1 MSTKASLP
9 ANREWLKALIILVI
23 AALGWII
30 PAPAPMTPIGV
41 RCLAVFLAMIIGWS
55 ITASAWPSFLGLLL
69 FPLTGVMPLKE
80 FIAMGWGT
88 DVMVFLIL
96 SFAMISYLEAT
107 GVSRF
112 MASWLMTR
120 SFLQGHPWRL
130 IFMILFAAYWICSLV
145 NTFIGI
151 FLMWQI
157 VYSITESIGQKPFDK
172 FPTIMIFGIAMFGA
186 LSLTAMPWGGN
197 AIVNLSVY
205 ANIAGES
212 ANMLE
217 YILFTIPYGM
227 ACIGIYLLMA
237 KFLFR
242 LDVRPL
248 VNIKK
253 ENIDHSALEMTAEKR
268 TALIAL
274 LVFVVMLLGP
284 GLIPKGTAA
293 FEFYQR
299 FGIAGI
305 LLLFMAGLLLL
316 SHKGKPVFDFPTLT
330 TKGVPWPMIMRFS
343 VILAIGGT
351 LMNEKTGIAPF
362 LNQNLVPMLS
372 DLPPV
377 AFVVILIAVVVV
389 LTNFMI
395 NMVVVAMFLPILIP
409 MAESMGHS
417 PMLLSFA
424 VMLASTNAILTPAG
438 CAAASVL
445 FPNKDWITAKDIYKY
460 GTPTV
465 IIFSAFLIIY
475 FFISMFIIY

>member
-1 MSTKASLP
+1 MSTQESV
-9 ANREWLKALIILVI
+9 NREWLKALVVLGI

-30 PAPAPMTPIGV
+30 PAPAPMTPIGM
-41 RCLAVFLAMIIGWS
+41 RCLAVFLAMIAGWS
-55 ITASAWPSFLGLLL
+55 MTSGAWPSFLGLLL

-80 FIAMGWGT
+80 FVGMGWGT
-88 DVMVFLIL
+88 DVMLFLVL
-96 SFAMISYLEAT
+96 SFAMISYLEET

-145 NTFIGI
+145 NTFIGM

-157 VYSITESIGQKPFDK
+157 VYSITESIGQKPYDK
-172 FPTIMIFGIAMFGA
+172 FPTLMVFGIAMFGA

-205 ANIAGES
+205 ANIAGET

-217 YILFTIPYGM
+217 YIAFTLPYGM
-227 ACIGIYLLMA
+227 ICIALYLVMA

-248 VNIKK
+248 MNISKD
-253 ENIDHSALEMTAEKR
+253 NIDHSALEMNPEKKI
-268 TALIAL
+268 ALISL

-284 GLIPKGTAA
+284 GLLPKGTPA

-299 FGIAGI
+299 FGIAGVM
-305 LLLFMAGLLLL
+305 LLFMTGMLLIT
-316 SHKGKPVFDFPTLT
+316 HKRKDIFSFPKLA
-330 TKGVPWPMIMRFS
+330 TKGVPWPMIMMVS

-351 LMNEKTGIAPF
+351 LMHESTGIAPY
-362 LNQNLVPMLS
+362 LNQTLVPMLS
-372 DLPPV
+372 NLSPI
-377 AFVVILIAVVVV
+377 AFVCILIAIVVV

-395 NMVVVAMFLPILIP
+395 NMVVVAMFLPVVIP
-409 MAESMGHS
+409 MAESMGYS

-424 VMLASTNAILTPAG
+424 VMVASTNAILTPAG
-438 CAAASVL
+438 CAASSIL
-445 FPNKDWITAKDIYKY
+445 FPNKEWITAKDIYKY

-465 IIFSAFLIIY
+465 IIFSIVLIGY
-475 FFISMFIIY
+475 FFVGSLFLG